1 MHHISDKND
10 FGHLFSKD
18 HIEIHQQMYGI
29 LDLSLNRSYSQSV
42 FSVTFFSKELSH
54 KNNCP
59 VRNEI
64 LRVFSSE
71 NHNFHIYA
79 PIMLVCKVV
88 FLIIELSGNAMH
100 GFIC

>member
-1 MHHISDKND
+1 MI
-10 FGHLFSKD
+10 FGHIFCKD
-18 HIEIHQQMYGI
+18 HIDIHQQIYGI
-29 LDLSLNRSYSQSV
+29 LDLSLYRSYSQSV
-42 FSVTFFSKELSH
+42 FFSTFFSKELSH

-64 LRVFSSE
+64 LRVFSE
-71 NHNFHIYA
+71 NHNFHTYA

-88 FLIIELSGNAMH
+88 FLVIELSGNTMH

>member
-1 MHHISDKND
+1 MI
-10 FGHLFSKD
+10 FGHIFCKD
-18 HIEIHQQMYGI
+18 HIGIHQQIYGR
-29 LDLSLNRSYSQSV
+29 LDLSLYRSYSQSV
-42 FSVTFFSKELSH
+42 FSVPFCSKELSH

-64 LRVFSSE
+64 LRFFFPE

-88 FLIIELSGNAMH
+88 FLVIELSGNTMH